1 MFEEN
6 KKQLIKKFI
15 QKDESKKDILIRK
28 MEEKY
33 KKKFKIQKKEL
44 KNSIVQPLQVYLMR
58 NPRNI
63 KANID
68 IIKQDANNTQLNSAF
83 RNSESRIEDEKIC
96 KT

>member
-44 KNSIVQPLQVYLMR
+44 KNSIVQPLQVYLMK
-58 NPRNI
+58 NPSNI

-83 RNSESRIEDEKIC
+83 RNNESGIEDEKIC

>member
-33 KKKFKIQKKEL
+33 KQKFKIQKKEL
-44 KNSIVQPLQVYLMR
+44 
-58 NPRNI
+58 
-63 KANID
+63 
-68 IIKQDANNTQLNSAF
+68 
-83 RNSESRIEDEKIC
+83 
-96 KT
+96 